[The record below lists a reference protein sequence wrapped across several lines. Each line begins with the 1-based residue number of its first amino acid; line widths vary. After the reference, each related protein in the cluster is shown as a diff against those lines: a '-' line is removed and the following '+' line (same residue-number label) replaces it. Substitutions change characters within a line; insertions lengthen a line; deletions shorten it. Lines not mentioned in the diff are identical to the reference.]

1 MRSSLVRL
9 AFLAVSSALFGACAT
24 PGLTGTSPPLEV
36 SLTVDDLPLHGAGL
50 EGVTR
55 VDLAT
60 RMAEVFRA
68 HHVPPVYGF
77 INAGK
82 VENEPSSLAVLTAW
96 KAGGQV
102 FGNHS
107 YAHRN
112 LDETPLDEYL
122 GDITRNEALLSSLEV
137 PEVWHVYRYPY
148 LHEGKELEKRRATRA
163 FLAAHGYRIAE
174 VSIDADDWAFSS
186 PLSRCAAQKNEQ
198 EMLKLRAEFIAVHV
212 DELRRMRVLSQ
223 RLEGRDIRHIVL
235 LHIGIADADALDG
248 LLTAYEHEGVKWVSL
263 ERAMADPFYAVDPD
277 IAFSAGAAFPYVV
290 AKARGVKVDPP
301 IYSRGLEER
310 LEQTCR

>member
-1 MRSSLVRL
+1 MRFSLVQL
-9 AFLAVSSALFGACAT
+9 ALVALGGACAT
-24 PGLTGTSPPLEV
+24 PGVVATPPLEV
-36 SLTVDDLPLHGAGL
+36 SLTVDDLPLHGAGI

-55 VDLAT
+55 VDLAK

-96 KAGGQV
+96 KQGGQL

-122 GDITRNEALLSSLEV
+122 ADITRNEALLSTLEA

-198 EMLKLRAEFIAVHV
+198 AMLKLRAEFIAVHV

-263 ERAMADPFYAVDPD
+263 EHAMADPFYAVDPD
-277 IAFSAGAAFPYVV
+277 IAFAAGAAFPYVV

-301 IYSRGLEER
+301 IDSRGLEER